1 MRIYDNYRL
10 IDIHLSSKHDARDIT
25 HELFRKLG
33 TTMVLNAFMN
43 AYHVADTDFCI
54 ENAKAYASAALPEF
68 PYWKFPDGTLS
79 SFAAYEQE
87 TVIFTGN
94 VRDLERTVTRIA
106 KSDTW
111 NPEDLKKLCEYAGL
125 SRDWDDSDGET
136 FESVVW
142 KAADKLGVYIGGEHE
157 S

>member
-1 MRIYDNYRL
+1 MRIYDKYRL
-10 IDIHLSSKHDARDIT
+10 VDIHIYSKHNGL
-25 HELFRKLG
+25 ELFRKLG
-33 TTMVLNAFMN
+33 TAMVLNVFMN

-54 ENAKAYASAALPEF
+54 ENAKAYANEP
-68 PYWKFPDGTLS
+68 
-79 SFAAYEQE
+79 E

-125 SRDWDDSDGET
+125 SREWEDSDGET

-142 KAADKLGVYIGGEHE
+142 QAADKLGVYIGGEHE

>member
-1 MRIYDNYRL
+1 MRIYDNYR
-10 IDIHLSSKHDARDIT
+10 IVDVHLYSKHNGPDIT
-25 HELFRKLG
+25 QELFRKLG
-33 TTMVLNAFMN
+33 TAMVLNAFLN
-43 AYHVADTDFCI
+43 AYHVADTDCCI
-54 ENAKAYASAALPEF
+54 ENAKAYVNEP
-68 PYWKFPDGTLS
+68 
-79 SFAAYEQE
+79 E
-87 TVIFTGN
+87 TVIFTGD

-125 SRDWDDSDGET
+125 SREWEDSDGET

-142 KAADKLGVYIGGEHE
+142 KAADKLGIYIGGAHE

>member
-1 MRIYDNYRL
+1 MRIYDNYR
-10 IDIHLSSKHDARDIT
+10 IVDIHLYSKHNGLDIT
-25 HELFRKLG
+25 QELFRKLG
-33 TTMVLNAFMN
+33 TAMVLNAFMN
-43 AYHVADTDFCI
+43 AYHVTNTDFCI
-54 ENAKAYASAALPEF
+54 ESAKSYVNEP
-68 PYWKFPDGTLS
+68 
-79 SFAAYEQE
+79 E
-87 TVIFTGN
+87 TVIFTGD

-125 SRDWDDSDGET
+125 SREWEDSDGET

-142 KAADKLGVYIGGEHE
+142 QAADKLGVYIGGVYE

>member
-1 MRIYDNYRL
+1 MRIYDKYRL
-10 IDIHLSSKHDARDIT
+10 VDIHIYSKHNGQ
-25 HELFRKLG
+25 ELFRKLG
-33 TTMVLNAFMN
+33 TAMVLNAFMN

-54 ENAKAYASAALPEF
+54 ENAKTYVNEP
-68 PYWKFPDGTLS
+68 
-79 SFAAYEQE
+79 E
-87 TVIFTGN
+87 TVIFTGD

-125 SRDWDDSDGET
+125 SREWEDSDGET

-142 KAADKLGVYIGGEHE
+142 QAADKLGVDIGGAHE

>member
-10 IDIHLSSKHDARDIT
+10 IDIHLYSKHNGLDIT
-25 HELFRKLG
+25 QELFRKLG
-33 TTMVLNAFMN
+33 TAMVLNAFMN

-54 ENAKAYASAALPEF
+54 ENAKAYASAALPGF
-68 PYWKFPDGTLS
+68 QYWKLPNGTLS
-79 SFAAYEQE
+79 SFATYEPE
-87 TVIFTGN
+87 TVICTGN

-125 SRDWDDSDGET
+125 AREWEDSDGET

-142 KAADKLGVYIGGEHE
+142 QAADKLGVYIGGEHE

>member
-33 TTMVLNAFMN
+33 TAMVLNAFMN

-54 ENAKAYASAALPEF
+54 ENAKAYASAALPGF
-68 PYWKFPDGTLS
+68 QYWKLPNGTLS
-79 SFAAYEQE
+79 SLATYEPE

-125 SRDWDDSDGET
+125 SKEWEDSDGET

-142 KAADKLGVYIGGEHE
+142 QAADKLGVYVGGAHE

>member
-1 MRIYDNYRL
+1 MRIYDNYK
-10 IDIHLSSKHDARDIT
+10 IVDVHLYSKHNGPDIT
-25 HELFRKLG
+25 QELFRKLG
-33 TTMVLNAFMN
+33 TAMDLNVFMH

-54 ENAKAYASAALPEF
+54 ENAKAYVNEP
-68 PYWKFPDGTLS
+68 
-79 SFAAYEQE
+79 E
-87 TVIFTGN
+87 TVIFTGD

-125 SRDWDDSDGET
+125 SREWEDSDGET

-142 KAADKLGVYIGGEHE
+142 KAADKLGVYIGGEYE